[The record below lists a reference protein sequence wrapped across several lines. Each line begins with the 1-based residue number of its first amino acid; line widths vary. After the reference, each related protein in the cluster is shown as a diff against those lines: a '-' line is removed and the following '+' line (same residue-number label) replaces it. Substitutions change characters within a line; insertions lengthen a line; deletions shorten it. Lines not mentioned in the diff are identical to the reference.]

1 MYKTILTI
9 LKKMFTRDLA
19 LQFTVIRQS
28 KNKYVIKE
36 TTFYKTLF
44 GEFIICICY
53 LYINILNNTFSYN
66 NNLNLHCRLGL

>member
-9 LKKMFTRDLA
+9 LKRIFTRDLA
-19 LQFTVIRQS
+19 LQFTVVRQS

-44 GEFIICICY
+44 GE
-53 LYINILNNTFSYN
+53 
-66 NNLNLHCRLGL
+66 